1 VTNHSP
7 GGIRCQLYQNN
18 DETPVTPNRRTF
30 FALGAPHFLALSAFG
45 LLMSLPGVRAA
56 GASRP
61 DPVPKQMRAAAIDRA
76 GEADVLTLHTLPIP
90 SPADGEIL
98 MKIDT
103 AGVAVWD
110 VSIRRHPDGIRNSR
124 LPLVLGTDA
133 AGVVAAIGSN
143 VHGVAVGD
151 RVYSYSWDNPRG
163 GFYAEYTAVPAERV
177 GRVPKGLTLR
187 EAGAIGTTGLTAI
200 QGIDDALH
208 IHAGETLIIHGA
220 AGGVGTLAV
229 QFAKWRGAR
238 ILATISADDEAVTVQ
253 HLGADVIVNGRKD
266 DIAAAARAF
275 APAGVDA
282 VLALAGGDA
291 LERSLD
297 ALRSGGR
304 AAYPNGVAPPKP
316 RRGLSISHYDA
327 IAGPKEFE
335 RLNAAIEGSHLQVP
349 IAAVFPLDAAAQAQ
363 QRVEAGHVLG
373 KVVLQV
379 SPAPL

>member
-1 VTNHSP
+1 MKLSKSVI
-7 GGIRCQLYQNN
+7 G
-18 DETPVTPNRRTF
+18 
-30 FALGAPHFLALSAFG
+30 LAGLG
-45 LLMSLPGVRAA
+45 LLIALPGVRAA
-56 GASRP
+56 GASKL
-61 DPVPKQMRAAAIDRA
+61 DPTPQQMRAAALDRA
-76 GEADVLTLHTLPIP
+76 GEADVLTVHTLPVP

-98 MKIDT
+98 IRVDT

-110 VSIRRHPDGIRNSR
+110 VSIRRHPESIQNSR

-133 AGVVAAIGSN
+133 AGVVAAIGSK

-177 GRVPKGLTLR
+177 GRVPKALTLR

-208 IHAGETLIIHGA
+208 IRHGETLIIHGA

-238 ILATISADDEAVTVQ
+238 ILATISADDEAADVRR
-253 HLGADVIVNGRKD
+253 LGADVIVNGRKD
-266 DIAAAARAF
+266 DIVAAARAF
-275 APAGVDA
+275 APSGVDA
-282 VLALAGGDA
+282 VLALAGGDT
-291 LERSLD
+291 LERSID
-297 ALRSGGR
+297 VLRSGGR
-304 AAYPNGVAPPKP
+304 VAYPNGVNPPKP
-316 RRGLSISHYDA
+316 RNGFNISHYDA
-327 IAGPKEFE
+327 IAGAKEFE

-349 IAAVFPLDAAAQAQ
+349 IAAVYPLEAAAQAQ
-363 QRVEAGHVLG
+363 RRVEAGHVLG